1 MRPGRSAT
9 VRECF
14 SWAVCVFYRISF
26 LLSRSESERFLYK
39 SFLYFFFTSKTSKCA
54 SCVVLGEIIPF
65 CGRKRA
71 DFSCT
76 PVPSEQGQ
84 GPRRYYCIIVATPC
98 RPFYSC
104 DKTVLSDFYW
114 PIQILCHDYYQVL
127 MW

>member
-1 MRPGRSAT
+1 MGVLFYKGGSMPL
-9 VRECF
+9 CF
-14 SWAVCVFYRISF
+14 
-26 LLSRSESERFLYK
+26 LSNLFSSESIRIWEIFYTK
-39 SFLYFFFTSKTSKCA
+39 SFLYLLLTSKSSKCA

-65 CGRKRA
+65 SGRKRA

-114 PIQILCHDYYQVL
+114 LIQILCHDYYQVL